1 MTRKRQL
8 VSQIIQNEDSDS
20 EIESGVAAI
29 QQMNAEAAAPAVAE
43 PETGDVTE
51 GSEANE
57 DVPVAVPVAVDDGES
72 GTSSG
77 EEDLSATGSAA
88 ALTAAEKR
96 AKDADRKRRS
106 RAAQTEEEK
115 ETERARQRERMRL
128 RRSAQNDD
136 EKQKERERQR
146 ERMRKR
152 RASLNDDE
160 REKERERQRER
171 MRRVRKDADADRRA
185 RDADRKR
192 KARAAQTEEEK
203 EQERAKQRERMRK
216 RRSAAKSEDDENSN
230 KDISKEDDTKAT
242 ENGEESHVVE
252 DQVTE
257 TAPVPAAIE
266 IVPAADSSVNPIV
279 EVVVPR
285 PAEDSKPKELPIITF
300 PYKRGRR
307 KVTKEG
313 AEQPP
318 AAEPQES

>member
-1 MTRKRQL
+1 M

-51 GSEANE
+51 GSEGNE

-203 EQERAKQRERMRK
+203 EQERAKQRERMRR

-230 KDISKEDDTKAT
+230 KDISKEDDTKVT
-242 ENGEESHVVE
+242 ENGEESHVAEV
-252 DQVTE
+252 QAIE
-257 TAPVPAAIE
+257 TTTQLPAAIE

-318 AAEPQES
+318 AVEPQES